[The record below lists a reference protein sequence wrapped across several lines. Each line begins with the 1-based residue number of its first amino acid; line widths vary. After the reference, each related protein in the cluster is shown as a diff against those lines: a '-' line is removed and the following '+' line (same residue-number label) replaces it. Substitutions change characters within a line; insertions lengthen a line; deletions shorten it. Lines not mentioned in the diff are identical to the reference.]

1 MIRVFFF
8 WFTTCFSTCFLAFF
22 ACVDCFP
29 YYLKNQIPFLLI
41 DFTIH
46 NLSCAMTIF
55 LLCSTCL
62 FFVSSQLMTWCSSY
76 PSCCCSLVVTCS
88 ASSIYDYRSYSM
100 VSFPFSSTLFFCDCP
115 FRFLFMVWIL
125 KVLMASSFPYPLFN
139 SCFLSFFIFL
149 FGSMDLFLFLPL
161 LSPPSSL
168 FLNYCR
174 HA

>member
-1 MIRVFFF
+1 MNDDSRVCFFF

-46 NLSCAMTIF
+46 NLSCAMIF

-88 ASSIYDYRSYSM
+88 ASSIYDYRSYS
-100 VSFPFSSTLFFCDCP
+100 FFCDCP